1 MGAEAGRKVSQCG
14 TAAEAV
20 PESGVLWP
28 ETGAAEEELSP
39 VPESG
44 TEGFIS
50 AVMLLTGS
58 EDKIL
63 QVGEET
69 AERADFGNV
78 VFGDQRDFIYGFIFI
93 GDEQFADFVAFE
105 HGGFQRLVI
114 NDFGAVFAF
123 AAFFNG
129 PDDFFGND
137 GINGFD
143 GAVPN
148 GDFGHNLV
156 LVKKL
161 IVVEVGKTPGH
172 QAFGFFGALF
182 VAFQPGHHLNEAAVV
197 PDGRTGQAET
207 RFRRV
212 AGFETV
218 GAFEAVEQRVAVALA
233 D

>member
-1 MGAEAGRKVSQCG
+1 M
-14 TAAEAV
+14 
-20 PESGVLWP
+20 LWP

-39 VPESG
+39 VSESG

-123 AAFFNG
+123 AAFLMVLTTFSG
-129 PDDFFGND
+129 TT
-137 GINGFD
+137 
-143 GAVPN
+143 ASTVLTVPYQT
-148 GDFGHNLV
+148 GTSAIIWFSLKNL
-156 LVKKL
+156 
-161 IVVEVGKTPGH
+161 
-172 QAFGFFGALF
+172 
-182 VAFQPGHHLNEAAVV
+182 
-197 PDGRTGQAET
+197 
-207 RFRRV
+207 
-212 AGFETV
+212 
-218 GAFEAVEQRVAVALA
+218 
-233 D
+233 